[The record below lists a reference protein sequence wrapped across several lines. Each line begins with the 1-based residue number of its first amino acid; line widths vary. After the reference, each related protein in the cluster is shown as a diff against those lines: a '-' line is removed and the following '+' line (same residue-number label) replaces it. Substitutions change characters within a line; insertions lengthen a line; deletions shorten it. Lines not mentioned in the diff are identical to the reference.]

1 MERPENYSSLHLNA
15 ILTTAT
21 PEQLEELRHISLK
34 YDLSMDEVFSEILKL
49 IELKFPYPTYLF
61 SDN

>member
-1 MERPENYSSLHLNA
+1 
-15 ILTTAT
+15 
-21 PEQLEELRHISLK
+21 
-34 YDLSMDEVFSEILKL
+34 MDEVFSEILKL

>member
-1 MERPENYSSLHLNA
+1 
-15 ILTTAT
+15 LTTAT